1 MNKRLIIVLLG
12 CLIVF
17 GGVFG
22 MKYMGSKAMNQYFD
36 NMPVPPVTISATT
49 VKPQAWTQS
58 LEAVGTLRAVNG
70 IQVTSEVAG
79 KVEALHFESGQRV
92 EEGTVLVELDAK
104 TDRADL
110 KTYEAQ
116 SRLAN
121 TDLERLRKLY
131 KLESISK
138 ADLDRAES
146 EAAQARAR
154 VLTQKARIDQKTIR
168 APFTGELGIRQ
179 VDLGQYIDPGTT
191 IVTLQALDS
200 LYVDFTLP
208 EQHLARVKPQQEVRV
223 RVDALDGEVL
233 NGKIQAVE
241 TRVDPETRNFPV
253 RAELPNPEGRLRPG
267 MFARVNIALPER
279 EQVIL
284 VPRTAISYNAYGN
297 SVFVV
302 TEKTVEP
309 SQAEGNEAVKAEAAQ
324 ADEPRL
330 IVRQR
335 FVKTGEGRGD
345 YVVVESGLTEG
356 ERIATS
362 GLLKLRND
370 QPVKINNE
378 LAPDTSLN
386 PAPADT

>member
-1 MNKRLIIVLLG
+1 MNKRLLITLLG

-22 MKYMGSKAMNQYFD
+22 MKYMGSKTMNQYFD
-36 NMPVPPVTISATT
+36 NMPVEAVTISATT
-49 VKPQAWTQS
+49 VKKQAWTQS
-58 LEAVGTLRAVNG
+58 LEAVGSLRAVNG

-92 EEGTVLVELDAK
+92 EKGAVLVEMDAQ

-116 SRLAN
+116 ARLAN
-121 TDLERLRKLY
+121 TDLQRLRKLY
-131 KLESISK
+131 ELESISK

-146 EAAQARAR
+146 EAAQSRAR
-154 VLTQKARIDQKTIR
+154 VQTQKARIALKTIT
-168 APFTGELGIRQ
+168 APFAGELGIRQ
-179 VDLGQYIDPGTT
+179 VDLGQYVDPGNE

-208 EQHLARVKPQQEVRV
+208 EQHLARVQPGQAVSI
-223 RVDALDGEVL
+223 RVDALPGETL
-233 NGKIQAVE
+233 QGKIQAVE

-253 RAELPNPEGRLRPG
+253 RAQLENTEGRLRPG

-279 EQVIL
+279 EEVVLI
-284 VPRTAISYNAYGN
+284 PRTAISYNAYGN

-302 TEKTVEP
+302 TEKEADQ
-309 SQAEGNEAVKAEAAQ
+309 SEDAEQAAQ
-324 ADEPRL
+324 ADSAAAGETGL
-330 IVRQR
+330 VVRQR
-335 FVKTGEGRGD
+335 FVQTGEGRGD
-345 YVVVESGLTEG
+345 YVVVESGLKEG
-356 ERIATS
+356 DRIATS

-370 QPVKINNE
+370 QPVKINNK
-378 LAPDTSLN
+378 LAPDTRMN